1 MHFNNGIQFI
11 RMLLVPDTQLSC
23 SSFVDGSLS
32 TTIVVANSTV
42 SIKIVIRRNIFLK
55 LLVYC
60 LPGLEF
66 FFSFFIFFCLEFFF
80 IFYFFL
86 FSIVFYLLDCF
97 LARQTDCTM
106 MTASNSLSTW
116 SPCSCNIFHSCGN
129 SPNATPATIPI
140 GS

>member
-1 MHFNNGIQFI
+1 
-11 RMLLVPDTQLSC
+11 MLLVPDTQLAC

-60 LPGLEF
+60 LEF
-66 FFSFFIFFCLEFFF
+66 FFLFFF
-80 IFYFFL
+80 FFFFFFFKFFNFFKILENKKYFSF
-86 FSIVFYLLDCF
+86 FSIVLYLLDCF